1 MGAKE
6 FFKPISWSWRCWPC
20 SLALLVLV
28 FIFDYALS
36 SFSGLNANKEL
47 AEKLLYQDVAIKLRL
62 GEIRSINGLGKLA
75 YQGVPGKEQKYLEY
89 RYSVAG
95 KLELIS

>member
-1 MGAKE
+1 
-6 FFKPISWSWRCWPC
+6 
-20 SLALLVLV
+20 
-28 FIFDYALS
+28 LS

-62 GEIRSINGLGKLA
+62 GEIRSVNGLGKLA
-75 YQGVPGKEQKYLEY
+75 YQAVPGKEQKYLEY

-95 KLELIS
+95 KLDTVRVRVRLFYDEGGAMSRHSVEIAQ